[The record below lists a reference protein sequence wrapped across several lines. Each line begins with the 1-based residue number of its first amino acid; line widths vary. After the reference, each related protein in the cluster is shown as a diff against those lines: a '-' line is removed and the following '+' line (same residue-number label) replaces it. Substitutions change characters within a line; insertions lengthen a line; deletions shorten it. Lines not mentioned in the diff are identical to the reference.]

1 MKQAQACR
9 WAAKSIPKG
18 RMLGFLFRGLT
29 ASPARGLRLF
39 DAVTAEARRPHWYV
53 EGKIPDTL
61 DGRFAVL
68 STIAALVIIR
78 LEGEGEEGELASVGL
93 TERFIAVMESEHR
106 ELGLGDPTLGK
117 TVRKL
122 VGMLAQRTAL
132 WREACGGTKPW
143 AEAARESLYKDN
155 ASPDALRH
163 CAEAL
168 RQLWNRLGKTSLA
181 DLQQGK
187 IG

>member
-9 WAAKSIPKG
+9 CAAKSVPKG

-29 ASPARGLRLF
+29 AGPARGVRLF
-39 DAVTAEARRPHWYV
+39 DAVTAQARRPHWYV
-53 EGKIPDTL
+53 EGKVPDTL

-68 STIAALVIIR
+68 STVAALVIVR
-78 LEGEGEEGELASVGL
+78 LEGEGEQGDLASAGL

-122 VGMLAQRTAL
+122 VGMLAQRTAV
-132 WREACGGTKPW
+132 WREACGGTRPW

-163 CAEAL
+163 SAEAL
-168 RQLWNRLGKTSLA
+168 RRFWNELGKRRLA
-181 DLQQGK
+181 DLEQGK